1 MEENKRQTNKRDS
14 KVKGTEKRNKSLAK
28 KKKKGQDEGATVV
41 TPASWLFQLHSHLF
55 AKGLSR
61 PPCVC
66 SGRLIAFPSS
76 SLFY

>member
-1 MEENKRQTNKRDS
+1 MGQRTKGDREEKQKRSQR
-14 KVKGTEKRNKSLAK
+14 K
-28 KKKKGQDEGATVV
+28 KKKKRERDEGATVS

-55 AKGLSR
+55 AEGLSR

-76 SLFY
+76 FLSY